1 MNERRGLFE
10 RLPVG
15 LVPILKEIARV
26 LLRRPVVGISAV
38 ARRADGHILLIK
50 RGDTGTW
57 ALPGGTL
64 EWGEAAAV
72 TLARELREEAGATL
86 RSTGR
91 LVGVY
96 TRPDRDARMHAISI
110 VVEAEVEAALSG
122 PENPMEIHDA
132 RFFAPDALPQP
143 LAYTGDDMLRDA
155 LERQDAHW
163 E

>member
-1 MNERRGLFE
+1 MPRRALFE
-10 RLPVG
+10 VLPPGVI
-15 LVPILKEIARV
+15 PILREIGRV
-26 LLRRPVVGISAV
+26 LLRRPVVGIVSV
-38 ARRADGHILLIK
+38 ARRADGQLLLIR

-64 EWGEAAAV
+64 EWGESARS

-96 TRPDRDARMHAISI
+96 TAPHRDARMHAITI
-110 VVEAEVEAALSG
+110 VVEAEVEPELLG
-122 PENPMEIHDA
+122 PENPLEVLEA
-132 RFFAPDALPQP
+132 RFFDSEQLPAP
-143 LAYTGDDMLRDA
+143 LAYTCDEMLEHARAEGDA
-155 LERQDAHW
+155 YW